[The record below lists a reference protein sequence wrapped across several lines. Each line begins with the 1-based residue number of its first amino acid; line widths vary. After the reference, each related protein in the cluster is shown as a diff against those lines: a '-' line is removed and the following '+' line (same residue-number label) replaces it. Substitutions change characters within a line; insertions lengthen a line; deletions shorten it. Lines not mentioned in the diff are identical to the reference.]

1 MTVRVYADNVLL
13 YDPFLDGYELQ
24 KLECT
29 VSVEKAGTA
38 EIVMPAGHPAY
49 EAFTEFRTVVTIYQ
63 DDELL
68 FRGRAL
74 YATDDAKNNRTL
86 TCEGE
91 RNFLRDAVLDPYLY
105 QASPAVIFADVI
117 GKYNAR
123 VETFKQFQVGAVTA
137 EDPND
142 YLRLESESAEYVS
155 EVIDKLIERVGGYIV
170 FTTNSNGQRVIN
182 WYGELTEESDQA
194 IEFGENL
201 LDFSRTGANTELA
214 TRIYPYGARDEVT
227 GERVTIEA
235 VNGGNKYV
243 QDDAAVARY
252 GTIAKTVYY
261 DDVTLAKNLKTK
273 AEKDLAISKL
283 IVTTLELSVADLAD
297 AGYTVGR
304 LNVGLNVPVRCKPYG
319 IDDKFLLRERTYD
332 LLTQAVGEV
341 VLGKERTTMTRAD
354 VAGDRRALNQIQR
367 TAQNMQVATK
377 DRIVYAPG
385 ATDGGYL
392 DGSGS
397 GGAEIELISAV
408 IPATGWNVQPM
419 FDGDTGETYLW
430 YWIDIE
436 VPGIRAS
443 DNPIIDI
450 FPESYDLLTRPAIT
464 DMQKDWAK
472 IAKVETGD
480 DSLLLTSFEE
490 LSYDIPIKIM
500 CVR

>member
-1 MTVRVYADNVLL
+1 MTVRVYADDVLL

-29 VSVEKAGTA
+29 VSLEKAGTA
-38 EIVMPAGHPAY
+38 EIVMPAGHPGY
-49 EAFTEFRTVVTIYQ
+49 EAFTEFRTVITIYQ

-74 YATDDAKNNRTL
+74 YATDDASNNRTL

-91 RNFLRDAVLDPYLY
+91 RNFLRDGVLDPYLY
-105 QASPAVIFADVI
+105 QAAPAVIFADVI
-117 GKYNAR
+117 RKYNAQ
-123 VETFKQFQVGAVTA
+123 VESFKQFQIGAVTA
-137 EDPND
+137 EDPNG
-142 YLRLESESAEYVS
+142 YLRLESESAEQIS
-155 EVIDKLIERVGGYIV
+155 DVIDKLTERVGGYIV
-170 FTTNSNGQRVIN
+170 FTTNGAGQRVIN

-214 TRIYPYGARDEVT
+214 TRIYPYGARNETT

-235 VNGGNKYV
+235 VNGGKKYV

-261 DDVTLAKNLKTK
+261 DDVTLAANLKTK
-273 AEKDLAISKL
+273 AEKDLAVSKL

-354 VAGDRRALNQIQR
+354 VAGDRQALSQIQR
-367 TAQNMQVATK
+367 AAQDIKTSTK
-377 DRIVYAPG
+377 DRIVYATAG
-385 ATDGGYL
+385 TDGGY
-392 DGSGS
+392 DAPGGS
-397 GGAEIELISAV
+397 GGAEVVVFQAV
-408 IPATGWNVQPM
+408 IPATGWGQQPTT
-419 FDGDTGETYLW
+419 DGGYFYYVDIELPGITGE
-430 YWIDIE
+430 
-436 VPGIRAS
+436 
-443 DNPIIDI
+443 DNPVIDLH
-450 FPESYDLLTRPAIT
+450 PAGHEALTGSTLDAMLT
-464 DMQKDWAK
+464 DWAK
-472 IAKVETGD
+472 IAAISTYDNGIVV
-480 DSLLLTSFEE
+480 S
-490 LSYDIPIKIM
+490 SYQPISADLPIKIM

>member
-1 MTVRVYADNVLL
+1 VYADDVLL

-29 VSVEKAGTA
+29 VSLEKAGTA
-38 EIVMPAGHPAY
+38 EIVMPAGHPGY
-49 EAFTEFRTVVTIYQ
+49 EAFTEFRTVMTIYQ

-74 YATDDAKNNRTL
+74 YATDDANNNRTL

-91 RNFLRDAVLDPYLY
+91 RNFLRDGVLDPYLY
-105 QASPAVIFADVI
+105 QAAPAVIFADVI
-117 GKYNAR
+117 GKYNAQ
-123 VETFKQFQVGAVTA
+123 VESFKQFQIGAVTA
-137 EDPND
+137 EDPNG
-142 YLRLESESAEYVS
+142 YLRLESESAEQISDV
-155 EVIDKLIERVGGYIV
+155 VDKLIERVGGYLV
-170 FTTNSNGQRVIN
+170 FSTNGSGQRVIN

-214 TRIYPYGARDEVT
+214 TRIYPYGAKNETT
-227 GERVTIEA
+227 GERVDISA
-235 VNGGNKYV
+235 VNCGKKYV

-252 GTIAKTVYY
+252 GTIARTVYY
-261 DDVTLAKNLKTK
+261 DDVTLAMNLKTK
-273 AEKDLAISKL
+273 AEKDLSVSKL

-367 TAQNMQVATK
+367 AAQNMQTATK
-377 DRIVYAPG
+377 DRIVYATTG
-385 ATDGGYL
+385 TDGGYDAP
-392 DGSGS
+392 DGT
-397 GGAEIELISAV
+397 GGAEIVVLQAV
-408 IPATGWNVQPM
+408 IPSTGWEMQPTY
-419 FDGDTGETYLW
+419 DGGFRYGV
-430 YWIDIE
+430 YIA
-436 VPGIRAS
+436 VPGIMAS
-443 DNPIIDI
+443 DNPVIDI
-450 FPESYDLLTRPAIT
+450 YPEGLEELTGSTLDDVLA
-464 DMQKDWAK
+464 DWAK
-472 IAKVETGD
+472 IAYVV
-480 DSLLLTSFEE
+480 TSDGGIAVWGYKPV
-490 LSYDIPIKIM
+490 SADIPIKIM
-500 CVR
+500 CMR